1 MVATWRLLCR
11 KFRAIFQPFFCL
23 WFWILSKMV
32 RQRKGRSQIDS
43 SKDHFKKS
51 KLSRRL
57 GKEFSISPVLIV
69 AAACGITLCGFGGY
83 KFWSYKL
90 SSRLYTP
97 LNVPLVINRTESD
110 MSRFWGSYR
119 SNLYFG
125 MRLVGAV
132 YVQSN
137 RDNNDDCRVTIGFGV
152 NSMPVYPFQSDFQHS
167 KYVQHAGLSVIL
179 KRYISLFE
187 SYDCFCELLDD
198 HNC

>member
-1 MVATWRLLCR
+1 MVAIWRLLCR
-11 KFRAIFQPFFCL
+11 KFRAIFQPFYYL
-23 WFWILSKMV
+23 WFGILSKMV
-32 RQRKGRSQIDS
+32 RQRKGGSHIDS
-43 SKDHFKKS
+43 SKDRFKKS

-69 AAACGITLCGFGGY
+69 AAACGVTLCGFGGY

-97 LNVPLVINRTESD
+97 LNVPLVVNRTESD

-132 YVQSN
+132 YFMFKVI
-137 RDNNDDCRVTIGFGV
+137 VIIMTIV
-152 NSMPVYPFQSDFQHS
+152 S
-167 KYVQHAGLSVIL
+167 
-179 KRYISLFE
+179 
-187 SYDCFCELLDD
+187 
-198 HNC
+198 

>member
-1 MVATWRLLCR
+1 MVATWRRLCR
-11 KFRAIFQPFFCL
+11 KFRTPFQSFFSL

-32 RQRKGRSQIDS
+32 RQRKVRSQIDS
-43 SKDHFKKS
+43 SKEHFNKS

-57 GKEFSISPVLIV
+57 GKGFSISPVLIV
-69 AAACGITLCGFGGY
+69 AVACGGILCGFGGY

-125 MRLVGAV
+125 MRLVRAV
-132 YVQSN
+132 YVKSN
-137 RDNNDDCRVTIGFGV
+137 RDNNDDYGVKIWLGV
-152 NSMPVYPFQSDFQHS
+152 NSMSFYPFQSGVQHS
-167 KYVQHAGLSVIL
+167 K
-179 KRYISLFE
+179 
-187 SYDCFCELLDD
+187 
-198 HNC
+198 